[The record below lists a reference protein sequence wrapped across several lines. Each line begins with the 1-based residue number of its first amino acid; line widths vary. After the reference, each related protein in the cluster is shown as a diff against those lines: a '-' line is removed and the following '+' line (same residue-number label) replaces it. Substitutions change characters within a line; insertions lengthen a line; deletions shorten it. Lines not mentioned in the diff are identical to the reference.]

1 MGISALAAR
10 LVNALDIPWIGFR
23 PSKPPGKLDA

>member
-1 MGISALAAR
+1 MGISALAAT

-23 PSKPPGKLDA
+23 PSRQPGNPDA